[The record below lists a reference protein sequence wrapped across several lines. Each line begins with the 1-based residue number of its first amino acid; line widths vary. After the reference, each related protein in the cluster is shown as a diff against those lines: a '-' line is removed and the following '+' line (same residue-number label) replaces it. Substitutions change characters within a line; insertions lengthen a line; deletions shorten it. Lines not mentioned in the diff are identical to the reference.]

1 MFAEI
6 PAGTKRVCTTCFGR
20 IHKRLCQLEEG
31 ETNNTAGGGGSSS
44 GSGGKKAAT
53 DSEEQVSWSDNEIEL
68 VKQSLR

>member
-1 MFAEI
+1 MFILCAEI

-31 ETNNTAGGGGSSS
+31 ETSGTAAT
-44 GSGGKKAAT
+44 KKT
-53 DSEEQVSWSDNEIEL
+53 DSEELVTWTDNEIEL

>member
-1 MFAEI
+1 
-6 PAGTKRVCTTCFGR
+6 VCTTCFGR

-31 ETNNTAGGGGSSS
+31 ETNNTAGGGSIS
-44 GSGGKKAAT
+44 GGGGKKAAA